1 MNSKDFGNKVATL
14 RKEKG
19 LTQSELAEKLN
30 ISNKAVSR
38 WETGE
43 GYPEITILPS
53 LAKELGV
60 TVDELLKD
68 SESDDSAD
76 YIESIKPMKFSEAED
91 EKPSNKKH
99 REIPVTKPYRKSL
112 TIFNKIGYATIIL
125 NLICLL
131 IYAAV
136 IIANNI
142 FNGLPVIFSFLPLL
156 CGISVLITRIG
167 LIITVIGL
175 IAGLLDLYDRQ
186 NKASFIITVTLFV
199 ITYILPIV
207 MVSISTLVV

>member
-68 SESDDSAD
+68 SESDDSTD
-76 YIESIKPMKFSEAED
+76 YIDSIKPMKFSEAKN
-91 EKPSNKKH
+91 EKFYNKKH

-112 TIFNKIGYATIIL
+112 TIFNKIGYATIII

-131 IYAAV
+131 IYAVV

-142 FNGLPVIFSFLPLL
+142 FNGLPIIFSFLPLL
-156 CGISVLITRIG
+156 YGISVLITRIG

-207 MVSISTLVV
+207 MVSIGTLVV